1 MFIWSIAYGTMII
14 IIGVLHPKGS
24 DPMDK
29 FEKLDIYQ
37 NIINELRSFEKEM
50 LKIKKGGN

>member
-1 MFIWSIAYGTMII
+1 MII

-29 FEKLDIYQ
+29 IEKLDIYQ